1 MLSLYV
7 NEIDQPV
14 LGVYCFIDSLKI
26 FLKYLV
32 LNEEIKHLGLFN
44 NSKLQ
49 LNLSIFKTEEI
60 SQLRIYGWSLELI
73 YEHFCIEHVI

>member
-26 FLKYLV
+26 FLKYL
-32 LNEEIKHLGLFN
+32 NEEIKHLGLFN

-49 LNLSIFKTEEI
+49 LHLSIVKTEEI

-73 YEHFCIEHVI
+73 YGHFCIEHVI